1 VTREVFPRQV
11 LIRYTSCMGSR
22 ITHRL
27 TWLAPLLLAGGCA
40 VQPLPDGA
48 SIQREPAPIA
58 DEAIAPSA
66 REVVLQALAL
76 LGVPYRYGGSNPDTG
91 LDCSGLVRHV
101 VAKAAGLKL
110 PGDAKAISAFGAPVS
125 SADIRPGDLVFFN
138 TLRRPYSHVGIYL
151 GNQRFIHAPS
161 TGGVVEIVSMA
172 QRYWQLRYDGARRL
186 PL

>member
-1 VTREVFPRQV
+1 MR
-11 LIRYTSCMGSR
+11 SR
-22 ITHRL
+22 AKPGPA
-27 TWLAPLLLAGGCA
+27 WLAALLLAGGCA
-40 VQPLPDGA
+40 VQPLPDGG
-48 SIQREPAPIA
+48 SVQREPTPLAE
-58 DEAIAPSA
+58 EAVAPSA

-110 PGDAKAISAFGAPVS
+110 PGDAKAISEFGAPVD

-172 QRYWQLRYDGARRL
+172 QRYWQRRYDGARRL
-186 PL
+186 PI

>member
-1 VTREVFPRQV
+1 MRPG
-11 LIRYTSCMGSR
+11 LA
-22 ITHRL
+22 
-27 TWLAPLLLAGGCA
+27 WLLALLLAGGCA
-40 VQPLPDGA
+40 VQPLPGGG
-48 SIQREPAPIA
+48 SIEREPASPA
-58 DEAIAPSA
+58 EEAAAPPA

-110 PGDAKAISAFGAPVS
+110 PGDAKAISEFGAPVQP
-125 SADIRPGDLVFFN
+125 ADIQPGDLVFFN
-138 TLRRPYSHVGIYL
+138 TLHRPYSHVGIYV

-172 QRYWQLRYDGARRL
+172 QRYWQKRYDGARRL

>member
-1 VTREVFPRQV
+1 MKPS
-11 LIRYTSCMGSR
+11 LA
-22 ITHRL
+22 
-27 TWLAPLLLAGGCA
+27 WLAVLLLAGGCA
-40 VQPLPDGA
+40 VQPLPDGG
-48 SIQREPAPIA
+48 SVQREPAPPA
-58 DEAIAPSA
+58 EEAIAPSA

-110 PGDAKAISAFGAPVS
+110 PGDAKAISEFGAPVDS
-125 SADIRPGDLVFFN
+125 VDIRPGDLVFFN

-161 TGGVVEIVSMA
+161 TGGVVEIVSMG
-172 QRYWQLRYDGARRL
+172 QRYWQRRYDGARRL